1 MQKNFQYVLYT
12 FFILAAIALPQNS
25 WGQLV
30 NMEETWQE
38 FLRNQKASNVSEL
51 VKPERSQPA
60 NYLKYSLMYAN
71 TYFCADNIPEADK
84 MMREITTIDDA
95 VQDRIPGYRDRLA
108 LMKKKIKAYKDLAPV
123 WSRFINDKYSVTRSM
138 VEAVPEAKKVC
149 EKGTLAKY
157 FYLTAHAYYC
167 EANLEQARNNFENRV
182 LKLAKTSF
190 NPDDVQGLSEEIEAM
205 KKLWAGID
213 AVNPA
218 WEAYMQTDV
227 SPGFD
232 TEIPV
237 FDCYTVPNIKA
248 CLLRAAADFCGTG
261 DEMLQK
267 IRSLQKGMKH
277 AVPAEVAKKI
287 TWLEDMVNSNNTD
300 LEKLNQYWNNYTA
313 GGKFPK
319 KGSYDHVFV
328 CDRAAEVKAY
338 LLDGLRAPCVD
349 GQMALDS
356 IDRIKRQHQPSL
368 DGTTS
373 SNLKKLKNLVENELQ
388 ATAALDEAWKDFLP
402 DDKLSKPAEFGY
414 EYCENSALAKAYVMD
429 GIMNSCEKGKK
440 RLADLKALKAKHGAD
455 WEADLQ
461 GKIDQLQATVDKRS
475 KETADLNKAWAHL
488 QKTDE
493 VDEDLP
499 YTYEFVCNRALE
511 VQAYLLDGYTN
522 PCQSGKYA
530 LEQVAK
536 VQKEHNPTL
545 DAATTK
551 RLEELKD
558 RVKNEGQNLAKLN
571 ATWKEFVPDNKIKG
585 QLDIVFEYC
594 DKIAQARSYI
604 IDGTVNFCEKGK
616 KRLADIYKLQEDYLL
631 TLDDETLDKLNEL
644 DSKVK
649 QAAKDLADLDLAW
662 ELYTQ
667 TDTETEWLEGF
678 PSKDSMV
685 RDQIRLVDFYCDPI
699 AQTKSWAIKG
709 LLDPCDLGDGFLQ
722 QIQQLKKEKSLSY
735 DEALAC
741 QVRRLTNKV
750 YQCKYWALVL
760 KARKITHQ
768 ERETFGPA
776 SSLVMY
782 DVLNSDKQPC
792 ETTVNYEPLGYIGV
806 RYIVAPSLC
815 QKTNLAKM
823 GDPEY
828 YKKIASFVDQE
839 VLSKYCE
846 ASMRCKEDF
855 FIYLEG
861 HTDGY
866 RFSGAKYDKSLDIP
880 EGTPYTHFLGNK
892 NGTVDTLEKKTRHIT
907 RELKSNM
914 ELGIARAW
922 TVKQQLDFM
931 GVPITVGAYEHPENE
946 KGGEYRKIDIE
957 LNITNLLLDFYEKTL
972 NRLVKESGI
981 GKRPGKC

>member
-1 MQKNFQYVLYT
+1 MQQRFQHLLYSCFVL
-12 FFILAAIALPQNS
+12 LLLALPQGS
-25 WGQLV
+25 WAQLV
-30 NMEETWQE
+30 NMEQTWQE

-60 NYLKYSLMYAN
+60 NYIKYSLMYAN
-71 TYFCADNIPEADK
+71 TNFCADNIPEADK

-95 VQDRIPGYRDRLA
+95 VQDRIPGFRDRYA
-108 LMKKKIKAYKDLAPV
+108 LMKKKIKAYKELAPI

-157 FYLTAHAYYC
+157 FYLTAHTYYC
-167 EANLEQARNNFENRV
+167 EANLEQARANFENRV

-190 NPDDVQGLSEEIEAM
+190 NPDDVQGLSDEIEAM

-213 AVNPA
+213 ALNPA
-218 WEAYMQTDV
+218 WDAYMKTDI
-227 SPGFD
+227 SPGFE
-232 TEIPV
+232 TTIPV
-237 FDCYTVPNIKA
+237 FSCYTIPNIKA
-248 CLLRAAADFCGTG
+248 CILRAAADFCGTG
-261 DEMLQK
+261 DEMLKQ

-277 AVPAEVAKKI
+277 PVPAEVAKKI

-300 LEKLNQYWNNYTA
+300 LAQLNKYWGTYTSA
-313 GGKFPK
+313 GTFPK
-319 KGSYDHVFV
+319 KNSYDHTFV
-328 CDRAAEVKAY
+328 CDRPAEVKAY

-356 IDRIKRQHQPSL
+356 IDRIKRQYQPNL
-368 DGTTS
+368 DGVTTS
-373 SNLKKLKNLVENELQ
+373 NFQKLKTLVENESK
-388 ATAALDEAWKDFLP
+388 AIAALDEAWEDFLP
-402 DDKLSKPAEFGY
+402 DDKLSKPATFGY

-429 GIMNSCEKGKK
+429 GILNSCEKGQQ
-440 RLADLKALKAKHGAD
+440 RLADLKALKTKNKTA

-461 GKIDQLQATVDKRS
+461 GKIDQLQATVDKRTQ
-475 KETADLNKAWAHL
+475 EEADLAKAWQHL
-488 QKTDE
+488 QKNKE

-530 LEQVAK
+530 LEKIAE
-536 VQKEHNPTL
+536 VQKAHNPTL

-551 RLEELKD
+551 SLKELKD
-558 RVKNEGQNLAKLN
+558 RVKNENKNLAKLT
-571 ATWKEFVPDNKIKG
+571 ATWKDFVPDNKLSSK
-585 QLDIVFEYC
+585 LDVVFEYC
-594 DKIAQARSYI
+594 DKIAQARAYI
-604 IDGTVNFCEKGK
+604 IDGTVYFCEKGE

-631 TLDDETLDKLNEL
+631 TLDDETQDKLNEL

-649 QAAKDLADLDLAW
+649 QAAKDLADLNQAW
-662 ELYTQ
+662 TIYTQ
-667 TDTETEWLEGF
+667 TDTQTEWLEGF
-678 PSKDSMV
+678 PSKDTIV
-685 RDQIRLVDFYCDPI
+685 REQIRLVEDYCDPI

-709 LLDPCDLGDGFLQ
+709 LLDPCDLGEGFLK
-722 QIQQLKKEKSLSY
+722 QIQTLKKAQQLKY
-735 DEALAC
+735 DKDLAC
-741 QVRRLTNKV
+741 QVRRLESKV

-760 KARKITHQ
+760 EARRITHQ

-776 SSLVMY
+776 SSMGMY
-782 DVLNSDKQPC
+782 DALNSDKLPC

-806 RYIVAPSLC
+806 RYIVSPSLC

-828 YKKIASFVDQE
+828 YKKIASFVDQQ

-846 ASMRCKEDF
+846 ANMRCKEDF

-880 EGTPYTHFLGNK
+880 EGTPYTHFFGK
-892 NGTVDTLEKKTRHIT
+892 KDGTVDTLQKTTRHIT

-972 NRLVKESGI
+972 QELVTKAGI